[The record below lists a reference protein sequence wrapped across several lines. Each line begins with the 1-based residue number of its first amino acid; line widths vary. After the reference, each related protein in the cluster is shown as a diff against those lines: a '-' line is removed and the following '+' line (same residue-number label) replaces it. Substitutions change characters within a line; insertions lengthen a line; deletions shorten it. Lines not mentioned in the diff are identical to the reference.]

1 MKTLLQVTNEIATLA
16 RDLKRAT
23 DANEI
28 NAAKGLQSH
37 IDQLKFFK
45 LYLET
50 NPRPESIKKMRDD
63 VNKRLSIIE
72 SRFGQWCTGKSEDT
86 NVLRARYNSLMN
98 VGELKNK
105 LKALNYLCE

>member
-1 MKTLLQVTNEIATLA
+1 MKTLLQVTNEITALA
-16 RDLKRAT
+16 KDFKALM
-23 DANEI
+23 DVHDVNS
-28 NAAKGLQSH
+28 AKQIQSR

-50 NPRPESIKKMRDD
+50 NPNPEFVKKMRDD
-63 VNKRLSIIE
+63 VSKHLSIIE
-72 SRFGQWCTGKSEDT
+72 SRFGQWCTGKSEDRK
-86 NVLRARYNSLMN
+86 VLLARYNSLMN